1 MAIQEG
7 TELLPGNT
15 EVTNVAPQGNQG
27 EKKFKEIFEK
37 ANVKANSVC
46 PVRDIIARISDKWS
60 ILAIL
65 ALGGHG
71 TLRFNELKNVIGDVS
86 QRMLTV
92 TLKNLESDGL
102 VTRKVYPQIP
112 PRVEYDL
119 TPLGYELMHQ
129 YSVFAEWASD
139 NEATILAARKKS
151 RVS

>member
-7 TELLPGNT
+7 TAVLQSNT
-15 EVTNVAPQGNQG
+15 EVTNGVLSGNQG

-37 ANVKANSVC
+37 ANVKAGAFC

-92 TLKNLESDGL
+92 TLKNLEADGL
-102 VTRKVYPQIP
+102 ITRKVYPQVP
-112 PRVEYDL
+112 PRVEYNL
-119 TPLGYELMHQ
+119 TPLGHELMQQ
-129 YSVFAEWASD
+129 YSVFAEWAST
-139 NEATILAARKKS
+139 NEQTIVAARKKS
-151 RVS
+151 GVS

>member
-1 MAIQEG
+1 MSIQEG
-7 TELLPGNT
+7 TALLSSNT
-15 EVTNVAPQGNQG
+15 DVTNVAPQVKQG

-37 ANVKANSVC
+37 ANVKASTVC

-92 TLKNLESDGL
+92 TLKNLEADGL
-102 VTRKVYPQIP
+102 VTRTVYPQIP
-112 PRVEYDL
+112 PRVEYNL
-119 TPLGYELMHQ
+119 TPLGYELMQQ
-129 YSVFAEWASD
+129 YSVFAEWASG
-139 NEATILAARKKS
+139 NEKIILAARKKS

>member
-7 TELLPGNT
+7 TAVLQSNT
-15 EVTNVAPQGNQG
+15 EVTNGVLSGNQG

-37 ANVKANSVC
+37 ANVKAGAFC

-92 TLKNLESDGL
+92 TLKNLEADGL
-102 VTRKVYPQIP
+102 ITRKVYPQVP
-112 PRVEYDL
+112 PRVEYNL
-119 TPLGYELMHQ
+119 TPLGHELMQQ
-129 YSVFAEWASD
+129 YSVFAEWAST
-139 NEATILAARKKS
+139 NEQTIVAARKKS